1 MPKINGNALFQFQK
15 SRVNKK
21 IIKKGKIQ
29 RAFFLFQT
37 ILIFLSKKTFPGC
50 KGWKSLK
57 TMPLY

>member
-37 ILIFLSKKTFPGC
+37 ILIFIKEDFSWL
-50 KGWKSLK
+50 
-57 TMPLY
+57 